1 MLFLRWTLY
10 FKSDVT
16 KFGVYSLMQ
25 QKSIILLQKQRGNS
39 LVFVMPEVRL
49 NRIPPVLSK
58 AL

>member
-16 KFGVYSLMQ
+16 KFGVYSLM
-25 QKSIILLQKQRGNS
+25 QKQRGNS